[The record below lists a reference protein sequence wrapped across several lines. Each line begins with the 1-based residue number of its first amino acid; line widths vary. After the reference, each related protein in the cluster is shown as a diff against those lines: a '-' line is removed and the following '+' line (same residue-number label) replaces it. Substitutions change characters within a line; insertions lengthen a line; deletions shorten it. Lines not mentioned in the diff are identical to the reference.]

1 MTNFHFSLKTEIF
14 AGRGVVRQ
22 HAHAWI
28 LGRKALIVTGKQ
40 SAKLSGALGDT
51 CQVLDANH
59 ISYVIYD
66 GIAENPDDAQ
76 VYGGVAKALA
86 EQCDFVIAIGGGS
99 PMDAAKSIA
108 WATAAMIPQEEFFTR
123 KPTARDPVLPIV
135 AIPLTCGTGSE
146 VTPYSII
153 THHQRCTKVNVSSP
167 KFFPTVALLDARYLE
182 SMPKHVLCDTA
193 LDALSHAIEGAYS
206 PRANRFTLAIS
217 EEALSILIPEL
228 IRLAHGAFVNL
239 AQLQYA
245 SLLAGIVIAQAG
257 TGLVHA
263 MGYPL
268 TCHKGIPHG
277 RANGILLAGYMDF
290 MSDSC
295 EQLTD
300 RLFEAANLQGPDDL
314 QALVD
319 HLLETMHV
327 SREAPTEEELLF
339 YSHDPL
345 RLEMVQRYRTMPSTE
360 NVMDIYRTGF

>member
-1 MTNFHFSLKTEIF
+1 MNNFHFSLKTEIF
-14 AGRGVVRQ
+14 AGRGCVRKQ
-22 HAHAWI
+22 YRAWL
-28 LGRKALIVTGKQ
+28 LGHRALIVTGRQ
-40 SAKLSGALGDT
+40 SAKLSGALGDV
-51 CQVLDANH
+51 CAVLEANH
-59 ISYVIYD
+59 IPYVIYD
-66 GIAENPDDAQ
+66 GISENPDVTQ
-76 VYGGVAKALA
+76 VYGGVAVALA
-86 EQCDFVIAIGGGS
+86 NQSDFVVAIGGGS

-108 WATAAMIPQEEFFTR
+108 WATASMVAQEDFFDR
-123 KPTARDPVLPIV
+123 KPTPRDPVLPII
-135 AIPLTCGTGSE
+135 AIPTTCGTGSE

-153 THHQRCTKVNVSSP
+153 THHRLMTKVNISSP
-167 KFFPTVALLDARYLE
+167 RFFPAVALLDARYLE

-206 PRANRFTLAIS
+206 PRANRFSLAIS
-217 EEALSILIPEL
+217 EEALEILIPEL

-239 AQLQYA
+239 SQLQYA

-277 RANGILLAGYMDF
+277 RANGILLAGYMDY

-295 EQLTD
+295 EQLTE
-300 RLFEAANLQGPDDL
+300 RLFNAANLQGPDEL
-314 QALVD
+314 QALID
-319 HLLETMHV
+319 LLLETLHC
-327 SREAPTEEELLF
+327 SREAPTEEELLRF
-339 YSHDPL
+339 SHDPL

>member
-1 MTNFHFSLKTEIF
+1 MNNFHFSLKTEIF
-14 AGRGVVRQ
+14 AGRGAVRKQ
-22 HAHAWI
+22 CHAWL
-28 LGRKALIVTGKQ
+28 LGRRALIVTGRT
-40 SAKLSGALGDT
+40 SAKLSGALADV
-51 CQVLDANH
+51 CDVLDLHH
-59 ISYVIYD
+59 IPYAIYD
-66 GIAENPDDAQ
+66 GVNENPDVSQ
-76 VYGGVAKALA
+76 VYGGVAVALA
-86 EQCDFVIAIGGGS
+86 HQADFVIAIGGGS

-108 WATAAMIPQEEFFTR
+108 WAAASMIAQEDFFER
-123 KPTARDPVLPIV
+123 KPTPRDAVLPIV
-135 AIPLTCGTGSE
+135 AIPTTCGTGSE

-153 THHQRCTKVNVSSP
+153 THHVHMTKVNVSSP
-167 KFFPTVALLDARYLE
+167 RFFPTIALLDARYLE

-217 EEALSILIPEL
+217 EEAIGILIPEL

-277 RANGILLAGYMDF
+277 RANGTLLAGYMDY
-290 MSDSC
+290 MSDAC
-295 EQLTD
+295 EPLTQ
-300 RLFEAANLQGPDDL
+300 RLFDAANLQGPDEL
-314 QALVD
+314 QALID
-319 HLLETMHV
+319 QLLETIHC
-327 SREAPTEEELLF
+327 SREAPTEEELLRF
-339 YSHDPL
+339 SHDPL
-345 RLEMVQRYRTMPSTE
+345 RLELVQRYRTMPSME

>member
-1 MTNFHFSLKTEIF
+1 MNNFHFSLKTEIF
-14 AGRGVVRQ
+14 AGRGCVRK

-28 LGRKALIVTGKQ
+28 LGRRACIVTGRQ
-40 SAKLSGALGDT
+40 SAKLSGALEDV
-51 CQVLDANH
+51 CAMLEHQSIPYA
-59 ISYVIYD
+59 IYD
-66 GIAENPDDAQ
+66 GVSENPDVAQ
-76 VYGGVAKALA
+76 VYAGVAIALSHQA
-86 EQCDFVIAIGGGS
+86 DFIIAIGGGS

-108 WATAAMIPQEEFFTR
+108 WATATMISQEDFFSR
-123 KPTARDPVLPIV
+123 KPTARDEVLPIV
-135 AIPLTCGTGSE
+135 AIPTTCGTGSE

-153 THHQRCTKVNVSSP
+153 TNHTLMTKVNVSSP
-167 KFFPTVALLDARYLE
+167 RFFPAIALLDARYLE

-206 PRANRFTLAIS
+206 PKSNRFTLAIS

-228 IRLAHGAFVNL
+228 VRLAHGAFVNL
-239 AQLQYA
+239 SQLQYA

-277 RANGILLAGYMDF
+277 RANGILLAGYMDY
-290 MSDSC
+290 MSDAC
-295 EQLTD
+295 EQLTQ
-300 RLFEAANLQGPDDL
+300 RLFKAASLQGPDEL

-319 HLLETMHV
+319 QLLETLHC
-327 SREAPTEEELLF
+327 SREAPTEEELLRF
-339 YSHDPL
+339 SHDPL
-345 RLEMVQRYRTMPSTE
+345 RLELVQRYRTMPSTE

>member
-1 MTNFHFSLKTEIF
+1 MKNFHFSLKTEIF
-14 AGRGVVRQ
+14 AGPGCVMK
-22 HAHAWI
+22 HAKTWL
-28 LGRKALIVTGKQ
+28 LGRKALIVTGQQ
-40 SAKLSGALGDT
+40 SAICSGALADVS
-51 CQVLDANH
+51 CVLERAAIPFVVYNG
-59 ISYVIYD
+59 VK
-66 GIAENPDDAQ
+66 ENPDIDQ
-76 VYGGVAKALA
+76 VYTGVAVALS

-108 WATAAMIPQEEFFTR
+108 WAAASMIPKDDFFTR
-123 KPTARDPVLPIV
+123 KPTAQDAVLPIV

-153 THHQRCTKVNVSSP
+153 TDHQRCTKINVSSP
-167 KFFPTVALLDARYLE
+167 RFFPTVALLDARYLE
-182 SMPKHVLCDTA
+182 SMPRHVLCDTA

-206 PRANRFTLAIS
+206 PRANRFTLSIS

-228 IRLAHGAFVNL
+228 VRLAHGSFVNL
-239 AQLQYA
+239 SQLQYA
-245 SLLAGIVIAQAG
+245 SMLAGIVIAQAG

-295 EQLTD
+295 AQLTK
-300 RLFEAANLQGPDDL
+300 RLFDAAQLQGPDDL

-319 HLLETMHV
+319 HLLEAMHV
-327 SREAPTEEELLF
+327 SREAPTEEELLC